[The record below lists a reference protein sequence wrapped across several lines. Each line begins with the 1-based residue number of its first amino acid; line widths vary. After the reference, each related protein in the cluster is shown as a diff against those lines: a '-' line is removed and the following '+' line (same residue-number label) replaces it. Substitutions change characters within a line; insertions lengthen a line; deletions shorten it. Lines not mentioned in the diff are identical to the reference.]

1 MTPAKFIRT
10 TISERETLGEKLAK
24 KRNSLHLDIKDV
36 ERAIK
41 IPARHVRNIEEGNY
55 SKLPPDVYTRG
66 FVKNYA
72 TFLGL
77 NANKILGAYDKER
90 GLARKVKMTREPSA
104 PKAKPAL
111 KSPKMVITPKRLI
124 LIGSSLAVFLVLF
137 FIGWQ
142 IKILTAPPRLS
153 VTSPSDNINVT
164 EDYVYVEGQT
174 DREADL
180 YINDVKIGT
189 DDSGIFKERVSLQD
203 GVNILKVKSRN
214 KMDRETVVERKISA
228 ELPLT
233 TATVDRTIYP
243 LELKVVIGPNPA
255 TVEIV
260 RDGEK
265 LNVSGVMLAGSTQ
278 VFYAKNDIVITTN
291 NAGSTSAVL
300 NGKDLGPMGKEGQEI
315 KDKKFSK

>member
-1 MTPAKFIRT
+1 MASAKFTRT
-10 TISERETLGEKLAK
+10 TISERESIGEKMAK
-24 KRNSLHLDIKDV
+24 KRNSLHLDVKDV

-41 IPARHVRNIEEGNY
+41 VPARHIRNIEEGNH

-66 FVKNYA
+66 FIKNYA
-72 TFLGL
+72 AFLGL
-77 NANKILGAYDKER
+77 NPKKILNLYDKEK
-90 GLARKVKMTREPSA
+90 GLDREVKRHHSPT
-104 PKAKPAL
+104 PKAKP
-111 KSPKMVITPKRLI
+111 TPKVPRMVVTRKKLMVS
-124 LIGSSLAVFLVLF
+124 GSSLAVLAVLF

-142 IKILTAPPRLS
+142 IKILTAPPVLT
-153 VTSPSDNINVT
+153 VKSPAENINVT

-189 DDSGIFKERVSLQD
+189 DDRGVFKERVSLQD
-203 GVNILKVKSRN
+203 GVNILTIKAKN
-214 KMDRETVVERKISA
+214 KMDRQAVVERKISA
-228 ELPLT
+228 KLPLT
-233 TATVDRTIYP
+233 TATVDRSIYP
-243 LELKVVIGPNPA
+243 IEMKVVIGPSPA

-278 VFYAKNDIVITTN
+278 VFYAKNDLVVSTN
-291 NAGSTSAVL
+291 NAGSTKIVL
-300 NGKDLGPMGKEGQEI
+300 SGKDLGQMGKEGETI

>member
-24 KRNSLHLDIKDV
+24 KRNSLHLDFKDI

-41 IPARHVRNIEEGNY
+41 VPARHLRNIEDGNY

-66 FVKNYA
+66 FIRSYA
-72 TFLGL
+72 GFLGL
-77 NANKILGAYDKER
+77 NVKKTLGDYDKER
-90 GLARKVKMTREPSA
+90 GLEKKVKMIKNHY
-104 PKAKPAL
+104 PKPKSTL
-111 KSPKMVITPKRLI
+111 KTPKIVITPRKLVI
-124 LIGSSLAVFLVLF
+124 VVSSLAVLLVLF

-142 IKILTAPPRLS
+142 IKILTAPPVLNIS
-153 VTSPSDNINVT
+153 SPQDNLNVT
-164 EDYVYVEGQT
+164 DDYVYVEGQT

-180 YINDVKIGT
+180 YINDVKVGT
-189 DDSGIFKERVSLQD
+189 DDDGSFKERVSLQD
-203 GVNILKVKSRN
+203 GVNILKITAKN
-214 KMDRETVVERKISA
+214 KMNRETSTERKIA
-228 ELPLT
+228 ARLPLT

-255 TVEIV
+255 TVDIV

-265 LNVSGVMLAGSTQ
+265 LNVSGVMLAGSAQ
-278 VFYAKNDIVITTN
+278 VFYAKNDIVLSTN
-291 NAGSTSAVL
+291 NAGSTKVIL
-300 NGKDLGPMGKEGQEI
+300 NGKDLGPMGKEGQSI

>member
-1 MTPAKFIRT
+1 MASAKFIRT
-10 TISERETLGEKLAK
+10 TISEREALGEKLAK
-24 KRNSLHLDIKDV
+24 KRNSLHLGIKDV

-41 IPARHVRNIEEGNY
+41 IPARHIRNIEDGNY

-72 TFLGL
+72 AFLGL
-77 NANKILGAYDKER
+77 NPRKILSAYDKER
-90 GLARKVKMTREPSA
+90 GLEKKVKMAKEPI
-104 PKAKPAL
+104 PKDKPSL
-111 KSPKMVITPKRLI
+111 KTPKMIITPKRLI
-124 LIGSSLAVFLVLF
+124 VIGSSLAVFLALF

-142 IKILTAPPRLS
+142 VKILTAPPVLS
-153 VTSPSDNINVT
+153 VTSPKDNLNVT
-164 EDYVYVEGQT
+164 EDYVYIEGQT

-189 DDSGIFKERVSLQD
+189 DDNGIFKERVSLQD
-203 GVNILKVKSRN
+203 GVNILKIKSRN

-228 ELPLT
+228 ELLLT

-243 LELKVVIGPNPA
+243 LELKVVIGPNSA
-255 TVEIV
+255 TVDIV

-278 VFYAKNDIVITTN
+278 VFYAKNDIIVSTN
-291 NAGSTSAVL
+291 NAGSTSTVL
-300 NGKDLGPMGKEGQEI
+300 NGKDLGAMGKEGQVI
-315 KDKKFSK
+315 KDKKFIK

>member
-1 MTPAKFIRT
+1 MAAAIFTRT
-10 TISERETLGEKLAK
+10 TISERESMGEKLAK
-24 KRNSLHLDIKDV
+24 KRNSLHLDVKDV
-36 ERAIK
+36 EKATK
-41 IPARHVRNIEEGNY
+41 IPSRHIKNIEEDNY

-66 FVKNYA
+66 FIKNYA

-77 NANKILGAYDKER
+77 NPKKILNLYDKER
-90 GLARKVKMTREPSA
+90 GLEKRVKKHTQ
-104 PKAKPAL
+104 PKAKPKPTIK
-111 KSPKMVITPKRLI
+111 KSKLVITQKKMI
-124 LIGSSLAVFLVLF
+124 LIGSAMAVCAVLV

-142 IKILTAPPRLS
+142 IKILTAPPVL
-153 VTSPSDNINVT
+153 TIQSPTDGLNVT
-164 EDYVYVEGQT
+164 DDYVYVEGQT

-189 DDSGIFKERVSLQD
+189 DDNGIFKERVSLQD
-203 GVNILKVKSRN
+203 GVNILTIKAKN
-214 KMDRETVVERKISA
+214 KMDRETSVERKISA
-228 ELPLT
+228 KLPLT

-243 LELKVVIGPNPA
+243 VELKVIIGPNPA

-278 VFYAKNDIVITTN
+278 VFYAKNDIVVSTN
-291 NAGSTSAVL
+291 NAGSTKITL
-300 NGKDLGPMGKEGQEI
+300 NGKDLGPMGKEGQAI